1 MKSTRLKGSHNLT
14 PNRNKDMKT
23 AMKDSKA
30 MGKMPAKQA
39 KSSKPSVA
47 TKGKSWGERHRAGI
61 KK

>member
-1 MKSTRLKGSHNLT
+1 
-14 PNRNKDMKT
+14 MKT
-23 AMKDSKA
+23 EMKDSKA
-30 MGKMPAKQA
+30 MGKLPVKQA

>member
-1 MKSTRLKGSHNLT
+1 
-14 PNRNKDMKT
+14 MKT
-23 AMKDSKA
+23 TNTKA
-30 MGKMPAKQA
+30 MGAKMPVKQA